1 LYGPAKL
8 GVAVLGA
15 ALLAYLLSPLAVLF
29 LEVLNNPNAISIEIS
44 PIESFPNQTVLVE
57 VTYRHSVTVRFDNL
71 TIRIGNA
78 SLSFG
83 DVEEGVYR
91 KNVTLPVSLLQE
103 MSRAEI
109 SFVLAGIYPVSVEVK
124 GG

>member
-29 LEVLNNPNAISIEIS
+29 LEVLNNPNAISIEVS

-57 VTYRHSVTVRFDNL
+57 VTYRHNVTVRFDNL

-83 DVEEGVYR
+83 DVEEGIYR
-91 KNVTLPVSLLQE
+91 KNATLPVSSLQE
-103 MSRAEI
+103 MSGAEI

>member
-29 LEVLNNPNAISIEIS
+29 LEVLNNPNAISIEVS

-57 VTYRHSVTVRFDNL
+57 VTYRHNVTVRFDNL

-91 KNVTLPVSLLQE
+91 KNVTLPVSSLQE
-103 MSRAEI
+103 MRGAEI

>member
-15 ALLAYLLSPLAVLF
+15 ALLAYFLSPLAVLF
-29 LEVLNNPNAISIEIS
+29 LEVLNNPNAISIQVS

-57 VTYRHSVTVRFDNL
+57 VTYRHNVTVRFDNL

-78 SLSFG
+78 SLCFG

-91 KNVTLPVSLLQE
+91 KNITLPVSSLQE
-103 MSRAEI
+103 MSGAEI

>member
-29 LEVLNNPNAISIEIS
+29 LEVLNNPNTISIEIS

-83 DVEEGVYR
+83 DVGEGVYR
-91 KNVTLPVSLLQE
+91 KNVTLPVSSLQE
-103 MSRAEI
+103 MRGAEI

>member
-29 LEVLNNPNAISIEIS
+29 LEVLNNPNAISLEIS

-83 DVEEGVYR
+83 NVEEGVYR
-91 KNVTLPVSLLQE
+91 KNVTLPVSSLQE
-103 MSRAEI
+103 MRGAEI

>member
-8 GVAVLGA
+8 GVAVLGT

-29 LEVLNNPNAISIEIS
+29 LEVLNNPNAISIEVS

-57 VTYRHSVTVRFDNL
+57 VTYRHNVTVRFDNL
-71 TIRIGNA
+71 TIRMGNA

-91 KNVTLPVSLLQE
+91 KNVTLPVSSLQE
-103 MSRAEI
+103 MSGAEI

>member
-29 LEVLNNPNAISIEIS
+29 LEVLNNPNAISIQVS

-57 VTYRHSVTVRFDNL
+57 VTYRHNVTVRFDNL

-83 DVEEGVYR
+83 DVEEGIYR
-91 KNVTLPVSLLQE
+91 KNATLPVSSLQE
-103 MSRAEI
+103 MSGAEI

>member
-29 LEVLNNPNAISIEIS
+29 LEVLNNPNAISIEVS

-57 VTYRHSVTVRFDNL
+57 ITYRHSVTVRFDNL

-83 DVEEGVYR
+83 DVEEGIYR
-91 KNVTLPVSLLQE
+91 KNVTLPASSLQE
-103 MSRAEI
+103 MSGAEI

>member
-29 LEVLNNPNAISIEIS
+29 LEVLNNPNAISIEVS

-83 DVEEGVYR
+83 DVGEGVYR
-91 KNVTLPVSLLQE
+91 KNITLPVSSLQE
-103 MSRAEI
+103 MSGAEI